1 MCFGKRGYMN
11 ITVNKDRIQRNLEQL
26 SLFGMN
32 ESGGIDRSIGSDAD
46 KNARKW
52 LINKLEKELD
62 GKVNIDPI
70 ANIWAIIDGSE
81 DLLPITL
88 GSHHDAVPNGGK
100 FDGALGVLLAIEVAQ
115 TLKENKYKLRHPLQ
129 IVSFSAE
136 EPNPFNLS
144 TLGSRVATGKITK
157 EEVKKARNSESEIL
171 LSEAL
176 KDIGGNVDKLDEAI
190 LKQDSMSAFIECHI
204 EQGRILF
211 DKNLPTGVVK
221 KITGI
226 YRELITVVG
235 EANHAG
241 TTLMK
246 YRHDSLLGASEAC
259 LELEKIIKEVDR
271 NDVVGTVGKLNVF
284 PNSANIIPDTTEF
297 ILEIRTPNHEIKEQI
312 IEAFSSKIR
321 KIEEERGIKFE
332 RKIILNQAEVD
343 MDETVV
349 RALEQSME
357 ELLEY
362 NIELVSMAGHDSVH
376 MTDIG
381 RTGMLFVQSIDGKS
395 HCAEEDTNIDDI
407 ENAGDILLK
416 TVLKLDE
423 ELN

>member
-1 MCFGKRGYMN
+1 MDIRINRERIEGNLKELSQFG
-11 ITVNKDRIQRNLEQL
+11 I
-26 SLFGMN
+26 N
-32 ESGGIDRSIGSDAD
+32 ENGGIDRSIGSTAD
-46 KNARKW
+46 KKARKW
-52 LINKLEKELD
+52 LINKLVKDLE

-70 ANIWAIIDGSE
+70 ANIWAVMEGKE
-81 DLLPITL
+81 ELPPITL
-88 GSHHDAVPNGGK
+88 GSHHDAVSNGGK
-100 FDGALGVLLAIEVAQ
+100 FDGALGVLLAIEVVQ
-115 TLKENKYKLRHPLQ
+115 TIKESKCQLKHPLQ

-157 EEVKKARNSESEIL
+157 EEVKKARNSEDGMF

-176 KDIGGNVDKLDEAI
+176 ENIGGNADKLEEAR
-190 LKQDSMSAFIECHI
+190 LKAGSMSAFIECHI

-211 DKNLPTGVVK
+211 DKNLSAGVVK

-246 YRHDSLLGASEAC
+246 YRHDSLLGASKAC

-271 NDVVGTVGKLNVF
+271 ADVVGTVGKLDVF
-284 PNSANIIPDTTEF
+284 PNSANIIPGTTKF
-297 ILEIRTPNHEIKEQI
+297 ILEIRTPNSEIKEKI
-312 IEAFSSKIR
+312 IEELSSKLTV
-321 KIEEERGIKFE
+321 IEEKRRIKFE
-332 RKIILNQAEVD
+332 RKIILNQPEVN

-349 RALEQSME
+349 KILEESME
-357 ELLEY
+357 ELSEPK
-362 NIELVSMAGHDSVH
+362 IELVSMAGHDSVH

-381 RTGMLFVQSIDGKS
+381 KTGMLFVQSIEGKS
-395 HCAEEDTNIDDI
+395 HCAEESTNIADI
-407 ENAGDILLK
+407 EKAGNILLRA
-416 TVLKLDE
+416 VLKLDK
-423 ELN
+423 ELD

>member
-1 MCFGKRGYMN
+1 MN
-11 ITVNKDRIQRNLEQL
+11 IKINKDRIQRNLKEL
-26 SLFGMN
+26 SLFGIN
-32 ESGGIDRSIGSDAD
+32 ENGGIDRSIGSDAD

-52 LINKLEKELD
+52 LINKLEKELNF
-62 GKVNIDPI
+62 KANIDPI
-70 ANIWAIIDGSE
+70 ANIWAKGNDKEELYLS
-81 DLLPITL
+81 PITL

-115 TLKENKYKLRHPLQ
+115 TIKDKKCKLRHPLQ

-144 TLGSRVATGKITK
+144 TLGSRVSTGKITK
-157 EEVKKARNSESEIL
+157 EEVKKARNSESGML

-176 KDIGGNVDKLDEAI
+176 QNIGGNADKLDEAI
-190 LKQDSMSAFIECHI
+190 LKPGSMSAFIECHI

-246 YRHDSLLGASEAC
+246 YRHDSLLGASEVC

-284 PNSANIIPDTTEF
+284 PNSANIIPGGTEF
-297 ILEIRTPNHEIKEQI
+297 ILEIRTPNSEIKEHI
-312 IEAFSSKIR
+312 IEVFSSRLKE
-321 KIEEERGIKFE
+321 IEEKRGIKFE
-332 RKIILNQAEVD
+332 RKIILNQAEVN
-343 MDETVV
+343 MNETIV
-349 RALEQSME
+349 RVLGQSIE

-362 NIELVSMAGHDSVH
+362 KIELVSMAGHDSVH

-381 RTGMLFVQSIDGKS
+381 KTGMLFVQSIDGKS
-395 HCAEEDTNIDDI
+395 HCAEENTNIDDI
-407 ENAGDILLK
+407 EKAGNVLLQ

-423 ELN
+423 ELD

>member
-1 MCFGKRGYMN
+1 MCFGKWGYMD
-11 ITVNKDRIQRNLEQL
+11 IKINKDRIQRNLKEL
-26 SLFGMN
+26 SLFGIN

-52 LINKLEKELD
+52 LINKLEKELE

-70 ANIWAIIDGSE
+70 ANIWATIHGSE

-100 FDGALGVLLAIEVAQ
+100 YDGALGVLLAIEVAQ
-115 TLKENKYKLRHPLQ
+115 TIKENKCKLRHPLQ

-176 KDIGGNVDKLDEAI
+176 QDIGGNVDKLEEAI
-190 LKQDSMSAFIECHI
+190 LKPDSMSAFIECHI
-204 EQGRILF
+204 EQGRNLF
-211 DKNLPTGVVK
+211 DKNLSVGVVK
-221 KITGI
+221 KVTGI
-226 YRELITVVG
+226 YRELITVIG

-246 YRHDSLLGASEAC
+246 YRHDALLGASEAC
-259 LELEKIIKEVDR
+259 LELENIIKVVDR
-271 NDVVGTVGKLNVF
+271 NDVVGTVGKLNVY
-284 PNSANIIPDTTEF
+284 PNSANIIPDKAEF
-297 ILEIRTPNHEIKEQI
+297 ILEIRTPDSIIKESI
-312 IEAFSSKIR
+312 MEVFSLKLIA
-321 KIEEERGIKFE
+321 IEEKRGVKFE

-349 RALEQSME
+349 RALKQSME

-362 NIELVSMAGHDSVH
+362 EIELVSMAGHDSVH

-381 RTGMLFVQSIDGKS
+381 KTGMLFVQSIDGKS
-395 HCAEEDTNIDDI
+395 HCAEENTSIDDI
-407 ENAGDILLK
+407 EKAGNVLLK

-423 ELN
+423 ELD

>member
-1 MCFGKRGYMN
+1 MKN
-11 ITVNKDRIQRNLEQL
+11 ITINIKRIENNLKEL

-52 LINKLEKELD
+52 LIDKLEKELD
-62 GKVNIDPI
+62 SKVNIDPI
-70 ANIWAIIDGSE
+70 ANIWAMVNGSE
-81 DLLPITL
+81 DLQPITL

-115 TLKENKYKLRHPLQ
+115 TIKENKYKLRHPLQ

-157 EEVKKARNSESEIL
+157 EEVKKARNSESNML

-176 KDIGGNVDKLDEAI
+176 QAIGGNAEKLDEAI
-190 LKQDSMSAFIECHI
+190 LKAGSMSAFIECHI

-211 DKNLPTGVVK
+211 DKNLPAGVVK

-284 PNSANIIPDTTEF
+284 PNSANIIPDIAEF
-297 ILEIRTPNHEIKEQI
+297 ILEIRTPNSQIKEQI
-312 IEAFSSKIR
+312 IEELSLKIK

-343 MDETVV
+343 MDKTVV
-349 RALEQSME
+349 RTLEQSME
-357 ELLEY
+357 ELLG
-362 NIELVSMAGHDSVH
+362 NKIELVSMAGHDSVH

-395 HCAEEDTNIDDI
+395 HCADEKTKMNDI
-407 ENAGDILLK
+407 EKAGNVLLK
-416 TVLKLDE
+416 TVLKLDK
-423 ELN
+423 ELD